1 MEIKNNRH
9 ACYKLEYHLIVVTK
23 YRKKLINNTLKI
35 DLINETKI
43 LFEEKWHCEIIN
55 INTDQDHIHI
65 LFSAPPQICLSHLIN
80 NYKTVTS
87 RLIRKKYLTYLKQF
101 YYTNQ
106 LFWSDSYYIG
116 SISDTTEDIVKRYIN
131 NQGKSKNKC
140 G

>member
-65 LFSAPPQICLSHLIN
+65 LFESYPTLNLSTFINSYKSASSR
-80 NYKTVTS
+80 KMRTVFKS
-87 RLIRKKYLTYLKQF
+87 MLCRF
-101 YYTNQ
+101 YWKPY
-106 LFWSDSYYIG
+106 FWSRSYFICTVSEKSLQYVQQYIQDQV
-116 SISDTTEDIVKRYIN
+116 IK
-131 NQGKSKNKC
+131 
-140 G
+140 

>member
-65 LFSAPPQICLSHLIN
+65 LFSATPQICLSHFIN

-101 YYTNQ
+101 YYTNK

-131 NQGKSKNKC
+131 NQGKSKK
-140 G
+140 

>member
-1 MEIKNNRH
+1 MEMKNNRH
-9 ACYKLEYHLIVVTK
+9 ACYKLEYYLIVVTK
-23 YRKKLINNTLKI
+23 YRKK
-35 DLINETKI
+35 
-43 LFEEKWHCEIIN
+43 
-55 INTDQDHIHI
+55 
-65 LFSAPPQICLSHLIN
+65 LIN

-101 YYTNQ
+101 YYTNK

>member
-1 MEIKNNRH
+1 MEMKNNRH

-23 YRKKLINNTLKI
+23 YRKKLINNTLKM
-35 DLINETKI
+35 DLSNETKI
-43 LFEEKWHCEIIN
+43 LFKKNVIN

-87 RLIRKKYLTYLKQF
+87 KLIRKKYLTYLKQF
-101 YYTNQ
+101 YYTNK

-116 SISDTTEDIVKRYIN
+116 SISDTTEDVVKDT
-131 NQGKSKNKC
+131 
-140 G
+140 